1 MIADS
6 FPVMQWALQRYLQRE
21 CGRQVLAVVG
31 DSDSLVE
38 RLADLPPESIL
49 ITELGLPGQRSR
61 DGIHLVEWLTR
72 HCPQMKV
79 MVYSVFSA
87 PLLAKAVP
95 AQRRLG
101 LHQQAQPAG
110 DAEGG
115 AGVHGARTDL
125 PRPGLHP
132 QRHTGK
138 PLSPTE
144 VDILRRLARGDT
156 VQRDRPAD
164 HAQRVDHQHPQEER
178 DGQDRPQ
185 QRRRTDRPGR
195 DELAPRTRLTGFE
208 TSRPPVAEQSSP
220 APGAIPPQ
228 PRNPHDPPAPL
239 CPFRPAVVS

>member
-1 MIADS
+1 MSSNETLPGLVIADS
-6 FPVMQWALQRYLQRE
+6 FPVMQWALQRYLSEE

-38 RLADLPPESIL
+38 RLADLPLESIL

-87 PLLAKAVP
+87 PLLAKAVLRSGASAYISKRSP
-95 AQRRLG
+95 LETLKAALECMALG
-101 LHQQAQPAG
+101 QTFL
-110 DAEGG
+110 D
-115 AGVHGARTDL
+115 
-125 PRPGLHP
+125 PGLHP

-156 VQRDRPAD
+156 VSEI
-164 HAQRVDHQHPQEER
+164 AQRTMRSVSTISTHKKNAMVKIGLNSDAELIALGVMNWLH
-178 DGQDRPQ
+178 
-185 QRRRTDRPGR
+185 
-195 DELAPRTRLTGFE
+195 ELA
-208 TSRPPVAEQSSP
+208 
-220 APGAIPPQ
+220 
-228 PRNPHDPPAPL
+228 
-239 CPFRPAVVS
+239 

>member
-1 MIADS
+1 MSSNETLPGLVIADS
-6 FPVMQWALQRYLQRE
+6 FPVMQWALQRYLSEE

-87 PLLAKAVP
+87 PLLAKAVLRSG
-95 AQRRLG
+95 ASAYISKRSQLETLKAALECMALG
-101 LHQQAQPAG
+101 QTFL
-110 DAEGG
+110 D
-115 AGVHGARTDL
+115 
-125 PRPGLHP
+125 PGLHP

-156 VQRDRPAD
+156 VSEI
-164 HAQRVDHQHPQEER
+164 AQRTMRSVSTISTHKKNAMVKIGLNSDAELIALGVMNWPH
-178 DGQDRPQ
+178 
-185 QRRRTDRPGR
+185 
-195 DELAPRTRLTGFE
+195 ELA
-208 TSRPPVAEQSSP
+208 
-220 APGAIPPQ
+220 
-228 PRNPHDPPAPL
+228 
-239 CPFRPAVVS
+239 

>member
-1 MIADS
+1 MSSNETLPGLVIADS
-6 FPVMQWALQRYLQRE
+6 FPVMQWALQRYLSEE

-87 PLLAKAVP
+87 PLLAKAVLRSGASAYISKRSP
-95 AQRRLG
+95 LETLKAALECMALG
-101 LHQQAQPAG
+101 QTFL
-110 DAEGG
+110 D
-115 AGVHGARTDL
+115 
-125 PRPGLHP
+125 PGLHP

-144 VDILRRLARGDT
+144 VDIHRRLARGDT
-156 VQRDRPAD
+156 VSEI
-164 HAQRVDHQHPQEER
+164 AQRTMRSVSTISTHKKNAMVKIGLNSDAELIALGVMNWLH
-178 DGQDRPQ
+178 
-185 QRRRTDRPGR
+185 
-195 DELAPRTRLTGFE
+195 ELA
-208 TSRPPVAEQSSP
+208 
-220 APGAIPPQ
+220 
-228 PRNPHDPPAPL
+228 
-239 CPFRPAVVS
+239 

>member
-1 MIADS
+1 MSSNETLPGLVIADS
-6 FPVMQWALQRYLQRE
+6 FPVMQWALQRYLSEE

-87 PLLAKAVP
+87 PLLAKAVLRSGASAYISKRSP
-95 AQRRLG
+95 LETLKAALECMALG
-101 LHQQAQPAG
+101 QTFL
-110 DAEGG
+110 D
-115 AGVHGARTDL
+115 
-125 PRPGLHP
+125 PGLHP

-144 VDILRRLARGDT
+144 VDILRRLARGDS
-156 VQRDRPAD
+156 VSEI
-164 HAQRVDHQHPQEER
+164 AQRTMRSVSTISTHKKNAMVKIGLNSDAELIALGVMNWLH
-178 DGQDRPQ
+178 
-185 QRRRTDRPGR
+185 
-195 DELAPRTRLTGFE
+195 ELA
-208 TSRPPVAEQSSP
+208 
-220 APGAIPPQ
+220 
-228 PRNPHDPPAPL
+228 
-239 CPFRPAVVS
+239 

>member
-1 MIADS
+1 MSSNETLPGLVIADS
-6 FPVMQWALQRYLQRE
+6 FPVMQWALQRYLSEE

-87 PLLAKAVP
+87 PLLAKAVLRSGASAYISKRSP
-95 AQRRLG
+95 LETLKAALECMALG
-101 LHQQAQPAG
+101 QTFL
-110 DAEGG
+110 D
-115 AGVHGARTDL
+115 
-125 PRPGLHP
+125 PGLHP

-156 VQRDRPAD
+156 VSEI
-164 HAQRVDHQHPQEER
+164 AQRTMRSVSTISTHKKNAMVKIGLNSDAELIALSVMNWLH
-178 DGQDRPQ
+178 
-185 QRRRTDRPGR
+185 
-195 DELAPRTRLTGFE
+195 ELA
-208 TSRPPVAEQSSP
+208 
-220 APGAIPPQ
+220 
-228 PRNPHDPPAPL
+228 
-239 CPFRPAVVS
+239 

>member
-1 MIADS
+1 MSSNETLPGLVIADS
-6 FPVMQWALQRYLQRE
+6 FPVMQWALQRYLSEE

-38 RLADLPPESIL
+38 HLADLPPESIL

-87 PLLAKAVP
+87 PLLAKAVLRSGASAYISKRSP
-95 AQRRLG
+95 LETLKAALECMALG
-101 LHQQAQPAG
+101 QTFL
-110 DAEGG
+110 D
-115 AGVHGARTDL
+115 
-125 PRPGLHP
+125 PGLHP

-156 VQRDRPAD
+156 VSEI
-164 HAQRVDHQHPQEER
+164 AQRTMRSVSTISTHKKNAMVKIGLNSDAELIALGVMNWLH
-178 DGQDRPQ
+178 
-185 QRRRTDRPGR
+185 
-195 DELAPRTRLTGFE
+195 ELA
-208 TSRPPVAEQSSP
+208 
-220 APGAIPPQ
+220 
-228 PRNPHDPPAPL
+228 
-239 CPFRPAVVS
+239 

>member
-1 MIADS
+1 MSSNETLPGLVIADS
-6 FPVMQWALQRYLQRE
+6 FPVMQWALQRYLSEE

-87 PLLAKAVP
+87 PLLAKAVLRSGASAYISKRSP
-95 AQRRLG
+95 LETLKAALECMALG
-101 LHQQAQPAG
+101 QTFL
-110 DAEGG
+110 D
-115 AGVHGARTDL
+115 
-125 PRPGLHP
+125 PGLHP

-138 PLSPTE
+138 PLSPPE

-156 VQRDRPAD
+156 VSEI
-164 HAQRVDHQHPQEER
+164 AQRTMRSVSTISTHKKNAMVKIGLNSDAELIALGVMNWLH
-178 DGQDRPQ
+178 
-185 QRRRTDRPGR
+185 
-195 DELAPRTRLTGFE
+195 ELA
-208 TSRPPVAEQSSP
+208 
-220 APGAIPPQ
+220 
-228 PRNPHDPPAPL
+228 
-239 CPFRPAVVS
+239 

>member
-1 MIADS
+1 MSSNETLPGLVIADS
-6 FPVMQWALQRYLQRE
+6 FPVMQWALQRYLSEE

-72 HCPQMKV
+72 HCLQMKV

-87 PLLAKAVP
+87 PLLAKAVLRSGASAYISKRSP
-95 AQRRLG
+95 LETLKAALECMALG
-101 LHQQAQPAG
+101 QTFL
-110 DAEGG
+110 D
-115 AGVHGARTDL
+115 
-125 PRPGLHP
+125 PGLHP

-156 VQRDRPAD
+156 VSEI
-164 HAQRVDHQHPQEER
+164 AQRTMRSVSTISTHKKNAMVKIGLNSDAELIALGVMNWLH
-178 DGQDRPQ
+178 
-185 QRRRTDRPGR
+185 
-195 DELAPRTRLTGFE
+195 ELA
-208 TSRPPVAEQSSP
+208 
-220 APGAIPPQ
+220 
-228 PRNPHDPPAPL
+228 
-239 CPFRPAVVS
+239 

>member
-1 MIADS
+1 MSSNETLPGLVIADS
-6 FPVMQWALQRYLQRE
+6 FPVMQWALQRYLSEE

-87 PLLAKAVP
+87 PLLAKAVLRSGASVYISKRSP
-95 AQRRLG
+95 LETLKAALECMALG
-101 LHQQAQPAG
+101 QTFL
-110 DAEGG
+110 D
-115 AGVHGARTDL
+115 
-125 PRPGLHP
+125 PGLHP

-156 VQRDRPAD
+156 VSEI
-164 HAQRVDHQHPQEER
+164 AQRTMRSVSTISTHKKNAMVKIGLNSDAELIALGVMNWLH
-178 DGQDRPQ
+178 
-185 QRRRTDRPGR
+185 
-195 DELAPRTRLTGFE
+195 ELA
-208 TSRPPVAEQSSP
+208 
-220 APGAIPPQ
+220 
-228 PRNPHDPPAPL
+228 
-239 CPFRPAVVS
+239 

>member
-1 MIADS
+1 MSSNETLPGLVIADS
-6 FPVMQWALQRYLQRE
+6 FPVMQWALQRYLSEE

-87 PLLAKAVP
+87 PLLAKAVLRSGASAYISKRSP
-95 AQRRLG
+95 LETLKAALECMALG
-101 LHQQAQPAG
+101 QTFL
-110 DAEGG
+110 D
-115 AGVHGARTDL
+115 
-125 PRPGLHP
+125 PGLHP

-138 PLSPTE
+138 PLSPIE

-156 VQRDRPAD
+156 VSEI
-164 HAQRVDHQHPQEER
+164 AQRTMRSVSTISTHKKNAMVKIGLNSDAELIALGVMNWLH
-178 DGQDRPQ
+178 
-185 QRRRTDRPGR
+185 
-195 DELAPRTRLTGFE
+195 ELA
-208 TSRPPVAEQSSP
+208 
-220 APGAIPPQ
+220 
-228 PRNPHDPPAPL
+228 
-239 CPFRPAVVS
+239 

>member
-1 MIADS
+1 MSSNETLPGLVIADS
-6 FPVMQWALQRYLQRE
+6 FPVMQWALQRYLSEE

-87 PLLAKAVP
+87 PLLAKAVLRSGASAYISKRSP
-95 AQRRLG
+95 LETLKAALECMALG
-101 LHQQAQPAG
+101 QTFL
-110 DAEGG
+110 D
-115 AGVHGARTDL
+115 
-125 PRPGLHP
+125 PGLHP

-138 PLSPTE
+138 PLRPTE

-156 VQRDRPAD
+156 VSEI
-164 HAQRVDHQHPQEER
+164 AQRTMRSVSTISTHKKNAMVKIGLNSDAELIALGVMNWLH
-178 DGQDRPQ
+178 
-185 QRRRTDRPGR
+185 
-195 DELAPRTRLTGFE
+195 ELA
-208 TSRPPVAEQSSP
+208 
-220 APGAIPPQ
+220 
-228 PRNPHDPPAPL
+228 
-239 CPFRPAVVS
+239 

>member
-1 MIADS
+1 MSSNETLSGLVIADS
-6 FPVMQWALQRYLQRE
+6 FPVMQWALQRYLSEE

-87 PLLAKAVP
+87 PLLAKAVLRSGASAYISKRSP
-95 AQRRLG
+95 LETLKAALECMALG
-101 LHQQAQPAG
+101 QTFL
-110 DAEGG
+110 D
-115 AGVHGARTDL
+115 
-125 PRPGLHP
+125 PGLHP

-156 VQRDRPAD
+156 VSEI
-164 HAQRVDHQHPQEER
+164 AQRTMRSVSTISTHKKNAMVKIGLNSDAELIALGVMNWLH
-178 DGQDRPQ
+178 
-185 QRRRTDRPGR
+185 
-195 DELAPRTRLTGFE
+195 ELA
-208 TSRPPVAEQSSP
+208 
-220 APGAIPPQ
+220 
-228 PRNPHDPPAPL
+228 
-239 CPFRPAVVS
+239 

>member
-1 MIADS
+1 MSSNETLPGLVIADS
-6 FPVMQWALQRYLQRE
+6 FPVMQWALQRYLSEE

-87 PLLAKAVP
+87 PLLAKAVLRSGASAYISKRSP
-95 AQRRLG
+95 LETLKAALECMVLG
-101 LHQQAQPAG
+101 QTFL
-110 DAEGG
+110 D
-115 AGVHGARTDL
+115 
-125 PRPGLHP
+125 PGLHP

-156 VQRDRPAD
+156 VSEI
-164 HAQRVDHQHPQEER
+164 AQRTMRSVSTISTHKKNAMVKIGLNSDAELIALGVMNWLH
-178 DGQDRPQ
+178 
-185 QRRRTDRPGR
+185 
-195 DELAPRTRLTGFE
+195 ELA
-208 TSRPPVAEQSSP
+208 
-220 APGAIPPQ
+220 
-228 PRNPHDPPAPL
+228 
-239 CPFRPAVVS
+239 

>member
-1 MIADS
+1 MSSNETLPGLVIADS
-6 FPVMQWALQRYLQRE
+6 FPVMQWALQRYLSEE

-87 PLLAKAVP
+87 PLLAKAVLRSGASAYISKRSP
-95 AQRRLG
+95 LETLKAALQCMALG
-101 LHQQAQPAG
+101 QTFL
-110 DAEGG
+110 D
-115 AGVHGARTDL
+115 
-125 PRPGLHP
+125 PGLHP

-156 VQRDRPAD
+156 VSEI
-164 HAQRVDHQHPQEER
+164 AQRTMRSVSTISTHKKNAMVKIGLNSDAELIALGVMNWLH
-178 DGQDRPQ
+178 
-185 QRRRTDRPGR
+185 
-195 DELAPRTRLTGFE
+195 ELA
-208 TSRPPVAEQSSP
+208 
-220 APGAIPPQ
+220 
-228 PRNPHDPPAPL
+228 
-239 CPFRPAVVS
+239 

>member
-1 MIADS
+1 MSSNETLPGLVIADS
-6 FPVMQWALQRYLQRE
+6 FPVMQWALQRYLSEE

-87 PLLAKAVP
+87 PLLAKAVLRSGASAYISKRSP
-95 AQRRLG
+95 LETLKAALECMALG
-101 LHQQAQPAG
+101 QTFL
-110 DAEGG
+110 D
-115 AGVHGARTDL
+115 
-125 PRPGLHP
+125 PGLHP

-156 VQRDRPAD
+156 VSEI
-164 HAQRVDHQHPQEER
+164 AQRTMLSVSTISTHKKNAMVKIGLNSDAELIALGVMNWLH
-178 DGQDRPQ
+178 
-185 QRRRTDRPGR
+185 
-195 DELAPRTRLTGFE
+195 ELA
-208 TSRPPVAEQSSP
+208 
-220 APGAIPPQ
+220 
-228 PRNPHDPPAPL
+228 
-239 CPFRPAVVS
+239 

>member
-1 MIADS
+1 MSSNETLPGLVIADS
-6 FPVMQWALQRYLQRE
+6 FPVMQWALQRYLSEE

-72 HCPQMKV
+72 HCPQMTV

-87 PLLAKAVP
+87 PLLAKAVLRSGASAYISKRSP
-95 AQRRLG
+95 LETLKAALECMALG
-101 LHQQAQPAG
+101 QTFL
-110 DAEGG
+110 D
-115 AGVHGARTDL
+115 
-125 PRPGLHP
+125 PGLHP

-156 VQRDRPAD
+156 VSEI
-164 HAQRVDHQHPQEER
+164 AQRTMRSVSTISTHKKNAMVKIGLNSDAELIALGVMNWLH
-178 DGQDRPQ
+178 
-185 QRRRTDRPGR
+185 
-195 DELAPRTRLTGFE
+195 ELA
-208 TSRPPVAEQSSP
+208 
-220 APGAIPPQ
+220 
-228 PRNPHDPPAPL
+228 
-239 CPFRPAVVS
+239 

>member
-1 MIADS
+1 MSSNETLPGLVIADS
-6 FPVMQWALQRYLQRE
+6 FPVMQWALQRYLREE

-87 PLLAKAVP
+87 PLLAKAVLRSGASAYISKRSP
-95 AQRRLG
+95 LETLKAALECMALG
-101 LHQQAQPAG
+101 QTFL
-110 DAEGG
+110 D
-115 AGVHGARTDL
+115 
-125 PRPGLHP
+125 PGLHP

-156 VQRDRPAD
+156 VSEI
-164 HAQRVDHQHPQEER
+164 AQRTMRSVSTISTHKKNAMVKIGLNSDAELIALGVMNWLH
-178 DGQDRPQ
+178 
-185 QRRRTDRPGR
+185 
-195 DELAPRTRLTGFE
+195 ELA
-208 TSRPPVAEQSSP
+208 
-220 APGAIPPQ
+220 
-228 PRNPHDPPAPL
+228 
-239 CPFRPAVVS
+239 

>member
-1 MIADS
+1 MSSNETLPGLVIADS
-6 FPVMQWALQRYLQRE
+6 FPVMQWALQRYLSEE

-87 PLLAKAVP
+87 PLLAKAVLRSGASAYISKRSP
-95 AQRRLG
+95 LETLKAALECMALG
-101 LHQQAQPAG
+101 QTFL
-110 DAEGG
+110 D
-115 AGVHGARTDL
+115 
-125 PRPGLHP
+125 PGLHP

-156 VQRDRPAD
+156 VSEI
-164 HAQRVDHQHPQEER
+164 AQRTMRSVSTI
-178 DGQDRPQ
+178 
-185 QRRRTDRPGR
+185 RTHKKNAMVKIGLNSDAELIALGVMNWLH
-195 DELAPRTRLTGFE
+195 ELA
-208 TSRPPVAEQSSP
+208 
-220 APGAIPPQ
+220 
-228 PRNPHDPPAPL
+228 
-239 CPFRPAVVS
+239 

>member
-1 MIADS
+1 MSSNETLPGLVIADS
-6 FPVMQWALQRYLQRE
+6 FPVMQWALQRYLSEE

-87 PLLAKAVP
+87 PLLAKAVLRSGASAYISKRSP
-95 AQRRLG
+95 LETLKAALECMALG
-101 LHQQAQPAG
+101 QTFL
-110 DAEGG
+110 D
-115 AGVHGARTDL
+115 
-125 PRPGLHP
+125 PGLHP

-156 VQRDRPAD
+156 VSEI
-164 HAQRVDHQHPQEER
+164 AQRTMRSVSIISTHKKNAMVKIGLNSDAELIALGVMNWLH
-178 DGQDRPQ
+178 
-185 QRRRTDRPGR
+185 
-195 DELAPRTRLTGFE
+195 ELA
-208 TSRPPVAEQSSP
+208 
-220 APGAIPPQ
+220 
-228 PRNPHDPPAPL
+228 
-239 CPFRPAVVS
+239 

>member
-1 MIADS
+1 MSSNETLPGLVIADS
-6 FPVMQWALQRYLQRE
+6 FPVMQWALQRYLSEE

-87 PLLAKAVP
+87 PLLAKAVLRSGASAYISKRSP
-95 AQRRLG
+95 LETLKAALECMALG
-101 LHQQAQPAG
+101 QTFL
-110 DAEGG
+110 D
-115 AGVHGARTDL
+115 
-125 PRPGLHP
+125 PGLHP

-156 VQRDRPAD
+156 VSEI
-164 HAQRVDHQHPQEER
+164 AQRTKRSVSTISTHKKNAMVKIGLNSDAELIALGVMNWLH
-178 DGQDRPQ
+178 
-185 QRRRTDRPGR
+185 
-195 DELAPRTRLTGFE
+195 ELA
-208 TSRPPVAEQSSP
+208 
-220 APGAIPPQ
+220 
-228 PRNPHDPPAPL
+228 
-239 CPFRPAVVS
+239 

>member
-1 MIADS
+1 MSSNETLPGLVIADS
-6 FPVMQWALQRYLQRE
+6 FPVMQWALQRYLSEE

-79 MVYSVFSA
+79 MVYSAFSA
-87 PLLAKAVP
+87 PLLAKAVLRSGASAYISKRSP
-95 AQRRLG
+95 LETLKAALECMALG
-101 LHQQAQPAG
+101 QTFL
-110 DAEGG
+110 D
-115 AGVHGARTDL
+115 
-125 PRPGLHP
+125 PGLHP

-156 VQRDRPAD
+156 VSEI
-164 HAQRVDHQHPQEER
+164 AQRTMRSVSTISTHKKNAMVKIGLNSDAELIALGVMNWLH
-178 DGQDRPQ
+178 
-185 QRRRTDRPGR
+185 
-195 DELAPRTRLTGFE
+195 ELA
-208 TSRPPVAEQSSP
+208 
-220 APGAIPPQ
+220 
-228 PRNPHDPPAPL
+228 
-239 CPFRPAVVS
+239 

>member
-1 MIADS
+1 MSSNETLPGLVIADS
-6 FPVMQWALQRYLQRE
+6 FPVMQWALQRYLSEE

-87 PLLAKAVP
+87 PLLAKAVLRSGASAYISKRSP
-95 AQRRLG
+95 LETLKAALECMALG
-101 LHQQAQPAG
+101 QTFL
-110 DAEGG
+110 D
-115 AGVHGARTDL
+115 
-125 PRPGLHP
+125 PGLHP

-156 VQRDRPAD
+156 VSEI
-164 HAQRVDHQHPQEER
+164 AQRTMRSVSTISTHKKNAMVKI
-178 DGQDRPQ
+178 GPQ
-185 QRRRTDRPGR
+185 Q
-195 DELAPRTRLTGFE
+195 
-208 TSRPPVAEQSSP
+208 
-220 APGAIPPQ
+220 
-228 PRNPHDPPAPL
+228 
-239 CPFRPAVVS
+239 

>member
-1 MIADS
+1 MSSNETLPGLVIADS
-6 FPVMQWALQRYLQRE
+6 FPVMQWALQRYLSEE

-87 PLLAKAVP
+87 PLLAKAVLRSG
-95 AQRRLG
+95 ASAYISRRSPLETLKAALECMALG
-101 LHQQAQPAG
+101 QTFL
-110 DAEGG
+110 D
-115 AGVHGARTDL
+115 
-125 PRPGLHP
+125 PGLHP

-156 VQRDRPAD
+156 VSEI
-164 HAQRVDHQHPQEER
+164 AQRTMRSVSTISTHKKNAMVKIGLNSDAELIALGVMNWLH
-178 DGQDRPQ
+178 
-185 QRRRTDRPGR
+185 
-195 DELAPRTRLTGFE
+195 ELA
-208 TSRPPVAEQSSP
+208 
-220 APGAIPPQ
+220 
-228 PRNPHDPPAPL
+228 
-239 CPFRPAVVS
+239 

>member
-1 MIADS
+1 MSSNETLPGLVIADS
-6 FPVMQWALQRYLQRE
+6 FPVMQWALQRYLSEE

-61 DGIHLVEWLTR
+61 NGIHLVEWLTR

-87 PLLAKAVP
+87 PLLAKAVLRSGASAYISKRSP
-95 AQRRLG
+95 LETLKAALECMALG
-101 LHQQAQPAG
+101 QTFL
-110 DAEGG
+110 D
-115 AGVHGARTDL
+115 
-125 PRPGLHP
+125 PGLHP

-156 VQRDRPAD
+156 VSEI
-164 HAQRVDHQHPQEER
+164 AQRTMRSVSTISTHKKNAMVKIGLNSDAELIALGVMNWLH
-178 DGQDRPQ
+178 
-185 QRRRTDRPGR
+185 
-195 DELAPRTRLTGFE
+195 ELA
-208 TSRPPVAEQSSP
+208 
-220 APGAIPPQ
+220 
-228 PRNPHDPPAPL
+228 
-239 CPFRPAVVS
+239 

>member
-1 MIADS
+1 MSSNETLPGLVIADS
-6 FPVMQWALQRYLQRE
+6 FPVMQWALQRYLSEE

-87 PLLAKAVP
+87 PLLAKAVLRSGASAYISKRSP
-95 AQRRLG
+95 LETLKAALECMALG
-101 LHQQAQPAG
+101 QTFL
-110 DAEGG
+110 D
-115 AGVHGARTDL
+115 
-125 PRPGLHP
+125 PGLHP

-156 VQRDRPAD
+156 VSEI
-164 HAQRVDHQHPQEER
+164 AQRTMRSVSTISTHKKNAMVKIGLNSDAELIALGGMNWLH
-178 DGQDRPQ
+178 
-185 QRRRTDRPGR
+185 
-195 DELAPRTRLTGFE
+195 ELA
-208 TSRPPVAEQSSP
+208 
-220 APGAIPPQ
+220 
-228 PRNPHDPPAPL
+228 
-239 CPFRPAVVS
+239 